1 MKTKRIVSLVLV
13 FLILLSTFSF
23 DLKASDAINNE
34 DVFIEDNEEKLL
46 EENAEEESLGAN
58 EPTDASSDDV
68 LGEESSEEVNEE
80 EDEATVSFDNNWTY
94 FEDGMDPSSDPEH
107 NTWAFGQYNNK
118 DANKKTGQAPFGAK
132 DDQEYTK
139 GGFTTKTL
147 LKHHMADGKTVPTYF
162 FVNKFN
168 VEDTMSLW
176 DKSLKFDLAYDDA
189 VIIYLNREVIYKANV
204 PDAGYSQS
212 VEYGCKEKVGK
223 PVKAEVSIPFSDLQ
237 GKLTSG
243 VNYLA
248 VELHQYSDKSSDIY
262 FDMQNIR
269 FEDEA
274 QEATSE
280 NEFATPV
287 LTIGSNPS
295 ERNFTWY
302 NKVNAAGYV
311 EVKEFGDSEGEIFT
325 AEANE
330 NNRKEGFVN
339 YKAHISGLY
348 PDTEYELT
356 YWNGDNGSKSD
367 PISFR
372 TAKEGDFSFFLVGD
386 PQIGAS
392 GNKESDAQGWDK
404 TLNILK
410 ERMNDDTKNFAF
422 LLSAG
427 DQINNVS
434 FNEEEYQ
441 SFIERSAL
449 KGMTLAPVIGNH
461 DGEGGARSGYFE
473 HFALP
478 DLEDSYRADYA
489 YVYNNTLFISLD
501 STFGWNAAR
510 HNAFVKKTVEKY
522 QDKVDWKVLTF
533 HHAIYSVASHAND
546 VGILNRRKYIPQLVK
561 ENGIDAVLMG
571 HDHVYVRTHLM
582 DGTEPL
588 VEWKDGVEEQVP
600 NEYINPKGA
609 LYITANSGSGSK
621 FYRIKSE
628 KFDYAAVQ
636 NQERVPNY
644 SEISVTDNTFK
655 VVTYRT
661 SDNSVVD
668 EVTLKKEKAYTPV
681 LTIGNNQ
688 SERNFTWYSESLD
701 KGHVEVKEVKNP
713 ESVQSIECD
722 AHEDNRKE
730 GYANYKANI
739 KGLKADTEYEL
750 VYWNGENGTKSEAVN
765 FKTAKEGDFSFFLVG
780 DPQIGASGNTA
791 RDAEGW
797 DKTLNIMAEKMK
809 DPNNNF
815 AFLLSAGDQIND
827 YDDNEDQYKLYI
839 ERSALKGMTLA
850 PVIGNH
856 DGEGNARSGYFEH
869 FALPD
874 LNEEGRAD
882 YAYVYNNT
890 LFISLDS
897 TYGWDAARHNAFVKK
912 TVEKY
917 KDKVDWKVLT
927 FHHAIYSVASH
938 ANDGDILDRR
948 KYIPQLVK
956 ENGIDAVLMGH
967 DHVYVRSHIMDGAE
981 ALVKWE
987 NDVEGDAP
995 SEYLNPKGA
1004 LYITANSG
1012 SGSKF
1017 YRIQNEKFDYS
1028 AVQNQERV
1036 PNYSEISVTDN
1047 TFKVVTYRTS
1057 DGSVVDEV
1065 TLKKD
1070 SDEEQEEKLPDGELS
1085 QTWTYFDEGV
1095 DPAKA
1100 EDRYSWTKGEFNQ
1113 EAVAKEASGNFGSLN
1128 GEKYY
1133 LKDEYYGHAFSAD
1146 NQLKQK
1152 ENKKNY
1158 PAYFFINSFN
1168 IENLE
1173 DFKAKYPNIKLGIR
1187 YQDAVIMYLNG
1198 HKIWQANALDSYED
1212 NLSYGAGKTTGVVY
1226 KIIDNAWRTAIA
1238 PVEEDTVLTNRKF
1251 SDYLQEGKNYIAFEV
1266 HSRDEESSGVYFD
1279 LYDFAFEDGIAPDK
1293 ALFYTPV
1300 MTIGR
1305 DQSER
1310 NFTWYNNVLAQG
1322 YVEVKELG
1330 KDDTAKTF
1338 MAQTNEN
1345 NRKNV
1350 YVNYQAKITGL
1361 KADTEYEY
1369 TYWNGEGGEKSEPV
1383 RFKTAKDGDF
1393 SFFLVGDPQIGAS
1406 GDKESDAQAWDTT
1419 LNKMSERMKDGNKN
1433 VAFLLSAGDQINN
1446 YDNNEDEYKLYIERS
1461 AFKGM
1466 TLAPV
1471 IGNHDGEGNARSG
1484 YFEHFA
1490 LPDLNEEGRADYAY
1504 VYNNTLFISLDS
1516 TYGWDAARHNAFVKK
1531 TVEKYKDKVD
1541 WKVLT
1546 FHHAIYSVAS
1556 HANDGDILDR
1566 RKYIP
1571 QLVKENGIDAVLMGH
1586 DHVYVRSHIM
1596 DGAEALV
1603 KWEND
1608 VEGDAPSEYLNP
1620 KGALYITANSGS
1632 GSKFYRIQN
1641 EKFDYSAVQNQERV
1655 PNYSEISVTDNT
1667 FKVVTYRL
1675 DGSVVDEVTLKK
1687 EKENPNPE
1695 PNPEPNPN
1703 PQPEPNPEPNPDNDN
1718 TIIIPP
1724 YEPDNRDEHN
1734 YRPRRPRTEKKEDK
1748 REEKKE
1754 ETKTIETNTKPI
1766 EKTKLSPIEVA
1777 DKVLPVNF
1785 TDIVNERR
1793 RDAIINL
1800 ASRGVLAGMSK
1811 DKFMP
1816 NTTVTRA
1823 MVAAVF
1829 MRISR
1834 DKFINT
1840 SMSAKDIMMKD
1851 WYFNSVKWAMTHGIV
1866 AGYPDGSFKPMKK
1879 VSRQELA
1886 VMLEGLLKLY
1896 NINMPN
1902 IVDVDYSTYSYLP
1915 AWSHDAVI
1923 DVVRKGLLEVD
1934 QDGKLGYDKEVSR
1947 ADFAYAIDRIVE
1959 FVLNN

>member
-13 FLILLSTFSF
+13 FLILLSAFSF

-68 LGEESSEEVNEE
+68 LGEESSEEVNE

-655 VVTYRT
+655 VVT
-661 SDNSVVD
+661 
-668 EVTLKKEKAYTPV
+668 
-681 LTIGNNQ
+681 
-688 SERNFTWYSESLD
+688 
-701 KGHVEVKEVKNP
+701 
-713 ESVQSIECD
+713 
-722 AHEDNRKE
+722 
-730 GYANYKANI
+730 
-739 KGLKADTEYEL
+739 
-750 VYWNGENGTKSEAVN
+750 
-765 FKTAKEGDFSFFLVG
+765 
-780 DPQIGASGNTA
+780 
-791 RDAEGW
+791 
-797 DKTLNIMAEKMK
+797 
-809 DPNNNF
+809 
-815 AFLLSAGDQIND
+815 
-827 YDDNEDQYKLYI
+827 
-839 ERSALKGMTLA
+839 
-850 PVIGNH
+850 
-856 DGEGNARSGYFEH
+856 
-869 FALPD
+869 
-874 LNEEGRAD
+874 
-882 YAYVYNNT
+882 
-890 LFISLDS
+890 
-897 TYGWDAARHNAFVKK
+897 
-912 TVEKY
+912 
-917 KDKVDWKVLT
+917 
-927 FHHAIYSVASH
+927 
-938 ANDGDILDRR
+938 
-948 KYIPQLVK
+948 
-956 ENGIDAVLMGH
+956 
-967 DHVYVRSHIMDGAE
+967 
-981 ALVKWE
+981 
-987 NDVEGDAP
+987 
-995 SEYLNPKGA
+995 
-1004 LYITANSG
+1004 
-1012 SGSKF
+1012 
-1017 YRIQNEKFDYS
+1017 
-1028 AVQNQERV
+1028 
-1036 PNYSEISVTDN
+1036 
-1047 TFKVVTYRTS
+1047 
-1057 DGSVVDEV
+1057 
-1065 TLKKD
+1065 
-1070 SDEEQEEKLPDGELS
+1070 
-1085 QTWTYFDEGV
+1085 
-1095 DPAKA
+1095 
-1100 EDRYSWTKGEFNQ
+1100 
-1113 EAVAKEASGNFGSLN
+1113 
-1128 GEKYY
+1128 
-1133 LKDEYYGHAFSAD
+1133 
-1146 NQLKQK
+1146 
-1152 ENKKNY
+1152 
-1158 PAYFFINSFN
+1158 
-1168 IENLE
+1168 
-1173 DFKAKYPNIKLGIR
+1173 
-1187 YQDAVIMYLNG
+1187 
-1198 HKIWQANALDSYED
+1198 
-1212 NLSYGAGKTTGVVY
+1212 
-1226 KIIDNAWRTAIA
+1226 
-1238 PVEEDTVLTNRKF
+1238 
-1251 SDYLQEGKNYIAFEV
+1251 
-1266 HSRDEESSGVYFD
+1266 
-1279 LYDFAFEDGIAPDK
+1279 
-1293 ALFYTPV
+1293 
-1300 MTIGR
+1300 
-1305 DQSER
+1305 
-1310 NFTWYNNVLAQG
+1310 
-1322 YVEVKELG
+1322 
-1330 KDDTAKTF
+1330 
-1338 MAQTNEN
+1338 
-1345 NRKNV
+1345 
-1350 YVNYQAKITGL
+1350 
-1361 KADTEYEY
+1361 
-1369 TYWNGEGGEKSEPV
+1369 
-1383 RFKTAKDGDF
+1383 
-1393 SFFLVGDPQIGAS
+1393 
-1406 GDKESDAQAWDTT
+1406 
-1419 LNKMSERMKDGNKN
+1419 
-1433 VAFLLSAGDQINN
+1433 
-1446 YDNNEDEYKLYIERS
+1446 
-1461 AFKGM
+1461 
-1466 TLAPV
+1466 
-1471 IGNHDGEGNARSG
+1471 
-1484 YFEHFA
+1484 
-1490 LPDLNEEGRADYAY
+1490 
-1504 VYNNTLFISLDS
+1504 
-1516 TYGWDAARHNAFVKK
+1516 
-1531 TVEKYKDKVD
+1531 
-1541 WKVLT
+1541 
-1546 FHHAIYSVAS
+1546 
-1556 HANDGDILDR
+1556 
-1566 RKYIP
+1566 
-1571 QLVKENGIDAVLMGH
+1571 
-1586 DHVYVRSHIM
+1586 
-1596 DGAEALV
+1596 
-1603 KWEND
+1603 
-1608 VEGDAPSEYLNP
+1608 
-1620 KGALYITANSGS
+1620 
-1632 GSKFYRIQN
+1632 
-1641 EKFDYSAVQNQERV
+1641 
-1655 PNYSEISVTDNT
+1655 
-1667 FKVVTYRL
+1667 
-1675 DGSVVDEVTLKK
+1675 
-1687 EKENPNPE
+1687 
-1695 PNPEPNPN
+1695 
-1703 PQPEPNPEPNPDNDN
+1703 
-1718 TIIIPP
+1718 
-1724 YEPDNRDEHN
+1724 
-1734 YRPRRPRTEKKEDK
+1734 
-1748 REEKKE
+1748 
-1754 ETKTIETNTKPI
+1754 
-1766 EKTKLSPIEVA
+1766 
-1777 DKVLPVNF
+1777 
-1785 TDIVNERR
+1785 
-1793 RDAIINL
+1793 
-1800 ASRGVLAGMSK
+1800 
-1811 DKFMP
+1811 
-1816 NTTVTRA
+1816 
-1823 MVAAVF
+1823 
-1829 MRISR
+1829 
-1834 DKFINT
+1834 
-1840 SMSAKDIMMKD
+1840 
-1851 WYFNSVKWAMTHGIV
+1851 
-1866 AGYPDGSFKPMKK
+1866 
-1879 VSRQELA
+1879 
-1886 VMLEGLLKLY
+1886 
-1896 NINMPN
+1896 
-1902 IVDVDYSTYSYLP
+1902 
-1915 AWSHDAVI
+1915 
-1923 DVVRKGLLEVD
+1923 
-1934 QDGKLGYDKEVSR
+1934 
-1947 ADFAYAIDRIVE
+1947 
-1959 FVLNN
+1959 

>member
-34 DVFIEDNEEKLL
+34 DVFTEDNEEKLL
-46 EENAEEESLGAN
+46 EENTEEESLGAI
-58 EPTDASSDDV
+58 EPSNVPSDEG

-80 EDEATVSFDNNWTY
+80 ADEATVSFDNNWTY
-94 FEDGMDPSSDPEH
+94 FEDGVDPSLTPGS
-107 NTWAFGQYNNK
+107 NMWAFGQYNK
-118 DANKKTGQAPFGAK
+118 DAATKTGQASFGSKEGKEYVK
-132 DDQEYTK
+132 D
-139 GGFTTKTL
+139 GFTTKTL
-147 LKHHMADGKTVPTYF
+147 LRHYLDDGKTVPTYF
-162 FVNKFN
+162 FVKKFN
-168 VEDTMSLW
+168 VDDTMSLW
-176 DKSLKFDLAYDDA
+176 NKSLKFDLAYDDA
-189 VIIYLNREVIYKANV
+189 VIVYLNREVIYKANV

-237 GKLTSG
+237 GKLTSS

-248 VELHQYSDKSSDIY
+248 VELHQYSEKSSDIY

-280 NEFATPV
+280 DEFATPV

-311 EVKEFGDSEGEIFT
+311 EVKEFGDSEGEIFA

-356 YWNGDNGSKSD
+356 YWNGEEGEKSD

-372 TAKEGDFSFFLVGD
+372 TAKEGDFQFFLVGD

-404 TLNILK
+404 TLNIMK
-410 ERMNDDTKNFAF
+410 KRMTDEGTNFAF

-427 DQINNVS
+427 DQINS
-434 FNEEEYQ
+434 YSSNEDEYVG
-441 SFIERSAL
+441 FTERDGL

-461 DGEGGARSGYFE
+461 DGENATRNGFFE
-473 HFALP
+473 HYTLP
-478 DLEDSYRADYA
+478 EFGNKDRADYA

-501 STFGWNAAR
+501 STYGVHQAE
-510 HNAFVKKTVEKY
+510 HNDFVKKTVEKY
-522 QDKVDWKVLTF
+522 KDKVDWKVLTF
-533 HHAIYSVASHAND
+533 HHAIYSVASHAVD
-546 VGILNRRKYIPQLVK
+546 EDILKRRQYIPQLVK
-561 ENGIDAVLMG
+561 DNGIDAVLMG

-582 DGTEPL
+582 DGTEPII
-588 VEWKDGVEEQVP
+588 EWKDGLEGNAP
-600 NEYINPKGA
+600 SEYINPKGA

-621 FYRIKSE
+621 FYRIQNE
-628 KFDYAAVQ
+628 EFDYAAVQ
-636 NQERVPNY
+636 NQEKVPNY

-688 SERNFTWYSESLD
+688 SERNFTWYSESTD
-701 KGHVEVKEVKNP
+701 KGQVEVKEASNP
-713 ESVQSIECD
+713 QNTQIINCE
-722 AHEDNRKE
+722 AKEDNRKA
-730 GYANYKANI
+730 GYISYRAKI
-739 KGLKADTEYEL
+739 TGLKPATEYEL
-750 VYWNGENGTKSEAVN
+750 TYWNGEEGEKSDPIS
-765 FKTAKEGDFSFFLVG
+765 FRTAKEGDFSFFLVG

-827 YDDNEDQYKLYI
+827 YDDNEDQYKQYI
-839 ERSALKGMTLA
+839 QRANLKGMTLA

-856 DGEGNARSGYFEH
+856 DGEGYARSGYFEH

-897 TYGWDAARHNAFVKK
+897 TYGWDAARHNDFIKK

-938 ANDGDILDRR
+938 AKDDDILDRR
-948 KYIPQLVK
+948 QYIPKLVK
-956 ENGIDAVLMGH
+956 DNGIDAVLMGH
-967 DHVYVRSHIMDGAE
+967 DHVYVRSHIMNGTEPIIEWKDG
-981 ALVKWE
+981 
-987 NDVEGDAP
+987 VEGKAP

-1017 YRIQNEKFDYS
+1017 YRIQNEEFDYA
-1028 AVQNQERV
+1028 AVQNQEKV

-1057 DGSVVDEV
+1057 D
-1065 TLKKD
+1065 
-1070 SDEEQEEKLPDGELS
+1070 
-1085 QTWTYFDEGV
+1085 
-1095 DPAKA
+1095 
-1100 EDRYSWTKGEFNQ
+1100 N
-1113 EAVAKEASGNFGSLN
+1113 
-1128 GEKYY
+1128 
-1133 LKDEYYGHAFSAD
+1133 
-1146 NQLKQK
+1146 
-1152 ENKKNY
+1152 
-1158 PAYFFINSFN
+1158 
-1168 IENLE
+1168 
-1173 DFKAKYPNIKLGIR
+1173 
-1187 YQDAVIMYLNG
+1187 
-1198 HKIWQANALDSYED
+1198 
-1212 NLSYGAGKTTGVVY
+1212 
-1226 KIIDNAWRTAIA
+1226 
-1238 PVEEDTVLTNRKF
+1238 
-1251 SDYLQEGKNYIAFEV
+1251 
-1266 HSRDEESSGVYFD
+1266 
-1279 LYDFAFEDGIAPDK
+1279 
-1293 ALFYTPV
+1293 
-1300 MTIGR
+1300 
-1305 DQSER
+1305 
-1310 NFTWYNNVLAQG
+1310 
-1322 YVEVKELG
+1322 
-1330 KDDTAKTF
+1330 
-1338 MAQTNEN
+1338 
-1345 NRKNV
+1345 
-1350 YVNYQAKITGL
+1350 
-1361 KADTEYEY
+1361 
-1369 TYWNGEGGEKSEPV
+1369 
-1383 RFKTAKDGDF
+1383 
-1393 SFFLVGDPQIGAS
+1393 
-1406 GDKESDAQAWDTT
+1406 
-1419 LNKMSERMKDGNKN
+1419 
-1433 VAFLLSAGDQINN
+1433 
-1446 YDNNEDEYKLYIERS
+1446 
-1461 AFKGM
+1461 
-1466 TLAPV
+1466 
-1471 IGNHDGEGNARSG
+1471 
-1484 YFEHFA
+1484 
-1490 LPDLNEEGRADYAY
+1490 
-1504 VYNNTLFISLDS
+1504 
-1516 TYGWDAARHNAFVKK
+1516 
-1531 TVEKYKDKVD
+1531 
-1541 WKVLT
+1541 
-1546 FHHAIYSVAS
+1546 
-1556 HANDGDILDR
+1556 
-1566 RKYIP
+1566 
-1571 QLVKENGIDAVLMGH
+1571 
-1586 DHVYVRSHIM
+1586 
-1596 DGAEALV
+1596 
-1603 KWEND
+1603 
-1608 VEGDAPSEYLNP
+1608 
-1620 KGALYITANSGS
+1620 
-1632 GSKFYRIQN
+1632 
-1641 EKFDYSAVQNQERV
+1641 
-1655 PNYSEISVTDNT
+1655 
-1667 FKVVTYRL
+1667 
-1675 DGSVVDEVTLKK
+1675 SVVDEVTLKK
-1687 EKENPNPE
+1687 EKENPQPE
-1695 PNPEPNPN
+1695 PNPEPN
-1703 PQPEPNPEPNPDNDN
+1703 PNPDNDN

-1724 YEPDNRDEHN
+1724 YEPDKDEHN
-1734 YRPRRPRTEKKEDK
+1734 YRPRRPRTDKTED
-1748 REEKKE
+1748 KKE
-1754 ETKTIETNTKPI
+1754 EIKTIETNTKPI

-1785 TDIVNERR
+1785 TDIVNEKR

-1800 ASRGVLAGMSK
+1800 ASRGVLAGIKK

-1840 SMSAKDIMMKD
+1840 SMSAKDITMKD

-1902 IVDVDYSTYSYLP
+1902 IVDVDYSAYSYLP
-1915 AWSHDAVI
+1915 AWSRDAVI

-1947 ADFAYAIDRIVE
+1947 ADFAYAIDKIVE
-1959 FVLNN
+1959 FALNN

>member
-23 DLKASDAINNE
+23 DLKASDAVTNE
-34 DVFIEDNEEKLL
+34 EVIREDNEEKLSNETNEEEANSPVDESL
-46 EENAEEESLGAN
+46 SEENEN
-58 EPTDASSDDV
+58 
-68 LGEESSEEVNEE
+68 ESSEEAS
-80 EDEATVSFDNNWTY
+80 DDTVSFNDNWTY
-94 FEDGMDPSSDPEH
+94 FEDGVDPSSTPGS
-107 NTWAFGQYNNK
+107 NMWAFGQYNK
-118 DANKKTGQAPFGAK
+118 DAAAKTGQAPFGAK

-189 VIIYLNREVIYKANV
+189 VIIYLNREVIYKDNV

-302 NKVNAAGYV
+302 NKVNATGYV

-356 YWNGDNGSKSD
+356 YWNGEEGEKSD

-372 TAKEGDFSFFLVGD
+372 TAKEGDFQFFLVGD

-404 TLNILK
+404 TLNIMK
-410 ERMNDDTKNFAF
+410 KRMTDEGTNFAF

-427 DQINNVS
+427 DQINS
-434 FNEEEYQ
+434 YSSNEDEYVG
-441 SFIERSAL
+441 FTERDGL

-461 DGEGGARSGYFE
+461 DGENATRNGFFE
-473 HFALP
+473 HYTLP
-478 DLEDSYRADYA
+478 EFGNEGRADYA

-501 STFGWNAAR
+501 STFGVHQAE

-522 QDKVDWKVLTF
+522 KDKVDWKVLTF
-533 HHAIYSVASHAND
+533 HHAIYSVASHAVD
-546 VGILNRRKYIPQLVK
+546 TDILNKRKYIPQLVK
-561 ENGIDAVLMG
+561 DNGIDAVLMG

-582 DGTEPL
+582 DGTNPL
-588 VEWKDGVEEQVP
+588 VEWKDGVEGQVP

-621 FYRIKSE
+621 FYTIKKE

-636 NQERVPNY
+636 NQDRVPNY

-688 SERNFTWYSESLD
+688 SERNFTWYSESTD
-701 KGHVEVKEVKNP
+701 TGQVEVKEASNP
-713 ESVQSIECD
+713 QNTQIIRCEEKK
-722 AHEDNRKE
+722 DNRKA
-730 GYANYKANI
+730 GYISYRAKI
-739 KGLKADTEYEL
+739 KGLKPATEYEL
-750 VYWNGENGTKSEAVN
+750 TYWNGEEGEKSDPIS
-765 FKTAKEGDFSFFLVG
+765 FRTAKEGDFSFFLVG

-827 YDDNEDQYKLYI
+827 YDDNEDQYKQYI
-839 ERSALKGMTLA
+839 QRANLKGMTLA

-856 DGEGNARSGYFEH
+856 DGEGYARSGYFEH

-874 LNEEGRAD
+874 LNEKDRAD

-897 TYGWDAARHNAFVKK
+897 TYGWDAAKHNDFVKK

-938 ANDGDILDRR
+938 AVDDDILDRR
-948 KYIPQLVK
+948 QYIPQLVK
-956 ENGIDAVLMGH
+956 DNGIDAVLMGH
-967 DHVYVRSHIMDGAE
+967 DHVYVRTHLMDGTEPIVEWKDGAE
-981 ALVKWE
+981 GQV
-987 NDVEGDAP
+987 P
-995 SEYLNPKGA
+995 SEYINPKGA

-1017 YRIQNEKFDYS
+1017 YRIQKEKFDYA
-1028 AVQNQERV
+1028 AVQNQDRV

-1057 DGSVVDEV
+1057 DG
-1065 TLKKD
+1065 T
-1070 SDEEQEEKLPDGELS
+1070 
-1085 QTWTYFDEGV
+1085 
-1095 DPAKA
+1095 
-1100 EDRYSWTKGEFNQ
+1100 
-1113 EAVAKEASGNFGSLN
+1113 
-1128 GEKYY
+1128 
-1133 LKDEYYGHAFSAD
+1133 
-1146 NQLKQK
+1146 
-1152 ENKKNY
+1152 
-1158 PAYFFINSFN
+1158 
-1168 IENLE
+1168 
-1173 DFKAKYPNIKLGIR
+1173 
-1187 YQDAVIMYLNG
+1187 
-1198 HKIWQANALDSYED
+1198 
-1212 NLSYGAGKTTGVVY
+1212 
-1226 KIIDNAWRTAIA
+1226 
-1238 PVEEDTVLTNRKF
+1238 
-1251 SDYLQEGKNYIAFEV
+1251 
-1266 HSRDEESSGVYFD
+1266 
-1279 LYDFAFEDGIAPDK
+1279 
-1293 ALFYTPV
+1293 
-1300 MTIGR
+1300 
-1305 DQSER
+1305 
-1310 NFTWYNNVLAQG
+1310 
-1322 YVEVKELG
+1322 
-1330 KDDTAKTF
+1330 
-1338 MAQTNEN
+1338 
-1345 NRKNV
+1345 
-1350 YVNYQAKITGL
+1350 
-1361 KADTEYEY
+1361 
-1369 TYWNGEGGEKSEPV
+1369 
-1383 RFKTAKDGDF
+1383 
-1393 SFFLVGDPQIGAS
+1393 
-1406 GDKESDAQAWDTT
+1406 
-1419 LNKMSERMKDGNKN
+1419 
-1433 VAFLLSAGDQINN
+1433 
-1446 YDNNEDEYKLYIERS
+1446 
-1461 AFKGM
+1461 
-1466 TLAPV
+1466 
-1471 IGNHDGEGNARSG
+1471 
-1484 YFEHFA
+1484 
-1490 LPDLNEEGRADYAY
+1490 
-1504 VYNNTLFISLDS
+1504 
-1516 TYGWDAARHNAFVKK
+1516 
-1531 TVEKYKDKVD
+1531 
-1541 WKVLT
+1541 
-1546 FHHAIYSVAS
+1546 
-1556 HANDGDILDR
+1556 
-1566 RKYIP
+1566 
-1571 QLVKENGIDAVLMGH
+1571 
-1586 DHVYVRSHIM
+1586 
-1596 DGAEALV
+1596 
-1603 KWEND
+1603 
-1608 VEGDAPSEYLNP
+1608 
-1620 KGALYITANSGS
+1620 
-1632 GSKFYRIQN
+1632 
-1641 EKFDYSAVQNQERV
+1641 
-1655 PNYSEISVTDNT
+1655 
-1667 FKVVTYRL
+1667 
-1675 DGSVVDEVTLKK
+1675 VVDEVTLKK

-1695 PNPEPNPN
+1695 PQPEPNPEPNPN
-1703 PQPEPNPEPNPDNDN
+1703 PQPEPNPNPDNDN

-1724 YEPDNRDEHN
+1724 YEPDNGDEDN
-1734 YRPRRPRTEKKEDK
+1734 YRPRRPRAEKKEDN
-1748 REEKKE
+1748 KE

-1785 TDIVNERR
+1785 TDIVNEKR

-1800 ASRGVLAGMSK
+1800 ASRGVLAGIK
-1811 DKFMP
+1811 IDKFMP

-1840 SMSAKDIMMKD
+1840 SMSAKDITVKD

-1902 IVDVDYSTYSYLP
+1902 TVDVDYSAYSYLP
-1915 AWSHDAVI
+1915 AWSRDAVI
-1923 DVVRKGLLEVD
+1923 DVVRKGLLEVN
-1934 QDGKLGYDKEVSR
+1934 QKGQNAFDKGVSR
-1947 ADFAYAIDRIVE
+1947 ADFAYAIDKIVE
-1959 FVLNN
+1959 FALNN